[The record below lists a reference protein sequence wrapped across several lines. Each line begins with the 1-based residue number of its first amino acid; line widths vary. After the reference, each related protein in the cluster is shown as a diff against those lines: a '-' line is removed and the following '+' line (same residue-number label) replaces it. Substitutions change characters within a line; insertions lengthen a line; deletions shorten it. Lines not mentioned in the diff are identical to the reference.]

1 MKIDRALLL
10 HLERLSRLE
19 LAEDERAAMMD
30 DLSRVLDYAE
40 RLAALDAE
48 LPGATLDGALRDDAV
63 RPSLDAAT
71 PLALAP
77 AVEEGHFLVPP
88 VLEIEG
94 KP

>member
-1 MKIDRALLL
+1 MNFEHTDEQKMLADTVRRFCEQDSPVARA
-10 HLERLSRLE
+10 R
-19 LAEDERAAMMD
+19 
-30 DLSRVLDYAE
+30 
-40 RLAALDAE
+40 
-48 LPGATLDGALRDDAV
+48 ALRDDAV

>member
-40 RLAALDAE
+40 HALSAGGDATTSSF
-48 LPGATLDGALRDDAV
+48 A
-63 RPSLDAAT
+63 S
-71 PLALAP
+71 P
-77 AVEEGHFLVPP
+77 ASITVS
-88 VLEIEG
+88 
-94 KP
+94 